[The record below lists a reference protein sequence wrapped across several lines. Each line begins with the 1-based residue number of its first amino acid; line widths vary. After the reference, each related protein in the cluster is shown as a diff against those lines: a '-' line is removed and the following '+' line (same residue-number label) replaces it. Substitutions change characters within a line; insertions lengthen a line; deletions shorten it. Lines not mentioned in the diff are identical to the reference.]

1 MTGTYMLTYGRG
13 HQERENSAIICEEYA
28 LWSLAP
34 LELELSNRKKSDE
47 KLLSLVPAG
56 LYQSQLL

>member
-1 MTGTYMLTYGRG
+1 MLTYGRG

-28 LWSLAP
+28 LCSLAP